1 VTALPSIILS
11 WISSSL
17 CLTWYKALSTS
28 FLVSILLIRALTFF
42 LPISS
47 ILLFKSSILDLDIK
61 IASLS
66 SGMAFFIEISTM
78 DLSNLIWI
86 SILEFALNILAS
98 FSIFKALLKS
108 KSFSILSLSPFF
120 FFLSASFSASSPI
133 CLLNIILKISCL
145 WFTVSCKLA
154 PCPLSC
160 SFSRIKKS
168 ISFFITDSFLAK
180 ILILLAVVCWSFSIC
195 FL

>member
-47 ILLFKSSILDLDIK
+47 ILLFRSSILDLEIN

-66 SGMAFFIEISTM
+66 SGMAFFMEISTM

-108 KSFSILSLSPFF
+108 KSFSILSLSPFMLSWNSIRNFISLSLSRKSRLASKAF
-120 FFLSASFSASSPI
+120 FIYLTCFSCCSS
-133 CLLNIILKISCL
+133 
-145 WFTVSCKLA
+145 
-154 PCPLSC
+154 
-160 SFSRIKKS
+160 S
-168 ISFFITDSFLAK
+168 ISTLARFFNVSRACFEYVSK
-180 ILILLAVVCWSFSIC
+180 SFSIC
-195 FL
+195 FLISFFSIS